1 MEAILHSA
9 LLRRERVEL
18 QHEAE
23 FEQQG
28 QLLFTYTESLFDIL
42 PIQPSNKRPRMACG
56 LNFEEVPSCYEKE
69 NLVQPRKY
77 SIEYAMKWQG
87 TKEPHSRVLADKDPN
102 IRVYDSSVKNLA
114 CMATARA
121 GSRRQVATLSV
132 AEPPKCWNCQALLRN
147 AGPEREVNLSTKFSV
162 KVPVKVE
169 ADEGAGEERHVSSP
183 QNAAHSLTNSNK
195 KRSRK
200 EGDCAIYVYE
210 DKIHE
215 SFQESEIDIE
225 ERAKKAM
232 AKSVDERNDQN
243 LARKGVVDVGVVE
256 EEQEGDLSRPVLKKL
271 TAAPGRRGRAK
282 RLQEPEIQIE
292 ERAEKA
298 MADPVDERG
307 IQCITGKGVSD
318 VEVVEEER
326 EGGPSIPVPK
336 NKTAEPGKRG
346 RPRRAAAAS
355 AATAQIPQRVTR
367 AQARKHEP
375 PGEPPKCETTFELMS
390 TSQPSSKSTAR
401 EEKKVSSVV
410 TPGIEDP
417 GVQSAGCNIKPTIGT
432 LTFAEGTSDDQRHQ
446 FLQGEFHDTEELKIS
461 VPCIQ
466 VLNAVSLVKERTSVI
481 TRVDHDD
488 KDCKRYF
495 MESKSFEMRDKFHT
509 GGLTVLTE
517 QDMYPDV
524 TLTLDRWEYR
534 KRMSPRSKAR
544 ARRWK
549 SDVALKGEDHG
560 QVHAADEPNTSPD
573 RITSL
578 ENKSVEVF
586 ACEAILQTPVA
597 EMHKLATLGLNS
609 GGGEATNRD
618 SFLQQMRLSSR
629 VISSGVCF
637 IICFWSSKLKFQIYL
652 RHLIWKICLWKG
664 HTEL

>member
-9 LLRRERVEL
+9 LLRRERVML

-42 PIQPSNKRPRMACG
+42 PIQPSNKRPRTACG
-56 LNFEEVPSCYEKE
+56 LNFEQVPSCYDKE
-69 NLVQPRKY
+69 NLVRSRKY
-77 SIEYAMKWQG
+77 SNEYDMKWQG

-114 CMATARA
+114 YMATARA

-132 AEPPKCWNCQALLRN
+132 AEPAKCWNCQAQLRN
-147 AGPEREVNLSTKFSV
+147 ADPEREVNLSTKFSV
-162 KVPVKVE
+162 KVPVKTEV
-169 ADEGAGEERHVSSP
+169 DEGAGEERHVSAP
-183 QNAAHSLTNSNK
+183 QHATHSLTNSNK

-200 EGDCAIYVYE
+200 EGDSAIYVYE
-210 DKIHE
+210 DKTHE
-215 SFQESEIDIE
+215 SVQNSENDIE

-232 AKSVDERNDQN
+232 VKSVDERSDQK
-243 LARKGVVDVGVVE
+243 LAREEVADVGVVE
-256 EEQEGDLSRPVLKKL
+256 EGDLSPPVLKKL
-271 TAAPGRRGRAK
+271 PAEPRGRAK
-282 RLQEPEIQIE
+282 VLQYLEIKIK

-298 MADPVDERG
+298 MADSVDERG
-307 IQCITGKGVSD
+307 SQCITGKGVSN

-326 EGGPSIPVPK
+326 EGGSRLPVPK

-375 PGEPPKCETTFELMS
+375 PGEPPRCGTTSELMS

-410 TPGIEDP
+410 TPGIEEP
-417 GVQSAGCNIKPTIGT
+417 GAQLARCNIKPTTGT
-432 LTFAEGTSDDQRHQ
+432 LTFAEGTSDTRRHQ
-446 FLQGEFHDTEELKIS
+446 FLQGDVHDTEELKIS

-466 VLNAVSLVKERTSVI
+466 VLNAVSLVKERPSVI

-549 SDVALKGEDHG
+549 SDVALKGEDHVQG
-560 QVHAADEPNTSPD
+560 QPADEPTTSPD
-573 RITSL
+573 RLTSL
-578 ENKSVEVF
+578 EKNSVEVF

-597 EMHKLATLGLNS
+597 EMHKLATLGLS
-609 GGGEATNRD
+609 SDGREATNRD
-618 SFLQQMRLSSR
+618 SLLQQMGLSSR
-629 VISSGVCF
+629 VIFSGLCF
-637 IICFWSSKLKFQIYL
+637 IIWSTVFKAQNWNFKFI
-652 RHLIWKICLWKG
+652 
-664 HTEL
+664 